1 MSDIEEIFEEAVP
14 EPSKRKKQLSQK
26 QLDGLAKGRARMAEK
41 RNAKKKQTEFEAKM
55 IEQKQSNR
63 RVKREIVKA
72 DDEEAHYRTL
82 LANDEKTKKLKNF
95 KELRTKYLKRCQ
107 TKEDFDELRERLDA
121 IDEDDICDNA
131 RLKEKLIKMLSNYKR

>member
-41 RNAKKKQTEFEAKM
+41 RAAKKKQSEFEEKM
-55 IEQKQSNR
+55 IEQKQANR
-63 RVKREIVKA
+63 ATKRMIVKA

-82 LANDEKTKKLKNF
+82 LANDEKEKKLKNF
-95 KELRTKYLKRCQ
+95 RELRTKYLKRCQ
-107 TKEDFDELRERLDA
+107 TKEDFDELRQKLDTL
-121 IDEDDICDNA
+121 DEDDICDNVK
-131 RLKEKLIKMLSNYKR
+131 LKEKLIKMLSNYKR